1 MSRTATEI
9 LQDSPAGV
17 SQAFRENR
25 GWLLFC
31 GIALLLLGVA
41 AIVFPFVATLAA
53 ELMIGWIL
61 LISGFVGLINAS
73 RNAKWPGFSFSLLAA
88 LLSIAIGILLLAFPL
103 TGMLTLTLL
112 ITALF
117 VAGGVLRIALA
128 VRLRPLDHWGWM
140 LASGVLSL
148 LLAVVI
154 ISQWPQAAA
163 WVIGLVV
170 GVDLVFAGA
179 ILIMLAS
186 AAYRPA

>member
-1 MSRTATEI
+1 MSSSATEI
-9 LQDSPAGV
+9 LKNSPAEV
-17 SQAFRENR
+17 SQAIRENR

-41 AIVFPFVATLAA
+41 AIIFPFVATLAA

-61 LISGFVGLINAS
+61 LISGFVGLINAF
-73 RNAKWPGFSFSLLAA
+73 RNAKWRGSSFSLLAA
-88 LLSIAIGILLLAFPL
+88 LLSISIGILLLAFPL

-112 ITALF
+112 VTALF

-140 LASGVLSL
+140 LTSGVLSL
-148 LLAVVI
+148 LFAVVI